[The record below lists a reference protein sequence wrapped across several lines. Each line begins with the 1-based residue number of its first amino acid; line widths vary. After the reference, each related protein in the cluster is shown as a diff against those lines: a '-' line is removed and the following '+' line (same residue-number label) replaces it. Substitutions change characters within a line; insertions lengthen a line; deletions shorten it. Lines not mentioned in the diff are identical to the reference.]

1 MNSILNDEEW
11 LAMSSESTQW
21 DENDNEDVPWDD
33 IVYYEEQQDQTI
45 RLEGSDYVAIFI
57 AALQTIFLPCI
68 VLMVVFV
75 VITSILTL
83 IF

>member
-1 MNSILNDEEW
+1 MNSPLTDGAW
-11 LAMSSESTQW
+11 LAMCSDSTQR

-45 RLEGSDYVAIFI
+45 HLEGSDYVAIFI

-68 VLMVVFV
+68 VLMVVFGA
-75 VITSILTL
+75 IAIFLTL

>member
-1 MNSILNDEEW
+1 MNSPLTDGDW
-11 LAMSSESTQW
+11 SAMSSDSTQR
-21 DENDNEDVPWDD
+21 DENDDEDVPWND

-45 RLEGSDYVAIFI
+45 HLEGSDYVAIFI

-68 VLMVVFV
+68 ILMVVFGA
-75 VITSILTL
+75 IAIFLTL

>member
-1 MNSILNDEEW
+1 MNSTLNDGEW
-11 LAMSSESTQW
+11 LAMSSEFTQR

-45 RLEGSDYVAIFI
+45 HLEGSDYIAIFI

-68 VLMVVFV
+68 AFMVILVAIAIVLPF
-75 VITSILTL
+75 

>member
-1 MNSILNDEEW
+1 MNSTLTDGDW
-11 LAMSSESTQW
+11 LAMSSESTQR

-33 IVYYEEQQDQTI
+33 IVYYEEQQNQTI
-45 RLEGSDYVAIFI
+45 HLEGSDYVAIFI

-68 VLMVVFV
+68 VLMVVFGA
-75 VITSILTL
+75 IAIFLTL

>member
-1 MNSILNDEEW
+1 MSSTLTDGDW
-11 LAMSSESTQW
+11 LAMSSESTQR

-45 RLEGSDYVAIFI
+45 HLEGSDYVAVFI

-68 VLMVVFV
+68 ILMVVFGA
-75 VITSILTL
+75 IAIFLTL

>member
-1 MNSILNDEEW
+1 MNSPLTDGDW
-11 LAMSSESTQW
+11 LAMSSDSTRR

-45 RLEGSDYVAIFI
+45 HLEGSDYVAIFI

-68 VLMVVFV
+68 IVMVAIVAL
-75 VITSILTL
+75 SIFLTF

>member
-1 MNSILNDEEW
+1 MNSTLNDGDW
-11 LAMSSESTQW
+11 LAMSSEFTQR

-33 IVYYEEQQDQTI
+33 IVYHEEQQDQTI
-45 RLEGSDYVAIFI
+45 HLEGSDYVAIFI

-68 VLMVVFV
+68 ILMVLFGA
-75 VITSILTL
+75 IAIFLTL

>member
-1 MNSILNDEEW
+1 
-11 LAMSSESTQW
+11 MSSESTPW

-45 RLEGSDYVAIFI
+45 HLEGSDYVAIFI

-68 VLMVVFV
+68 VLMVVFGT
-75 VITSILTL
+75 IAIFLTL

>member
-1 MNSILNDEEW
+1 MNSPLTDGDW
-11 LAMSSESTQW
+11 LAMSSDSTQR
-21 DENDNEDVPWDD
+21 DENEDVPWND

-45 RLEGSDYVAIFI
+45 HLERSDYVAIFI

-68 VLMVVFV
+68 ILMVVFGA
-75 VITSILTL
+75 IAIFLTL

>member
-1 MNSILNDEEW
+1 MNSTLTDGDW
-11 LAMSSESTQW
+11 SAMSSESPQR

-45 RLEGSDYVAIFI
+45 HLEGSDYVAVFI

-68 VLMVVFV
+68 ILMVLFGA
-75 VITSILTL
+75 ISIFLTL

>member
-1 MNSILNDEEW
+1 MNSTLTDGDW
-11 LAMSSESTQW
+11 LAMSSESTQR

-45 RLEGSDYVAIFI
+45 HLEGSDYVAIFI

-68 VLMVVFV
+68 VLMVVFGA
-75 VITSILTL
+75 IAIFLTL